1 MNSKTA
7 LQYTIFLEHKSGAME
22 KIVSRLKSENIQII
36 ALSGSGS
43 VDGGLLR
50 IVIEK
55 ETDHVNSIFKSMNV
69 FPMTAP
75 VIVLRIDK
83 KSPTDLNYILQLL
96 ASNDI
101 NLQSVNWSDCS
112 ENSFICVSMIP
123 DKFDLTMKIIEE
135 I

>member
-7 LQYTIFLEHKSGAME
+7 IQYTIFLEHKSGAME
-22 KIVSRLKSENIQII
+22 KIVSKLKSEGIQIL
-36 ALSGSGS
+36 ALAGSGS

-55 ETDHVNSIFKSMNV
+55 ETDHVNSIFKGMNV

-83 KSPTDLNYILQLL
+83 KSPVDMNHIFQFL
-96 ASNDI
+96 ATNDI
-101 NLQSVNWSDCS
+101 NLQSVYWSDCA
-112 ENSFICVSMIP
+112 ENSFICMSLIP
-123 DKFDLTMKIIEE
+123 DKYDQTVKLLEE